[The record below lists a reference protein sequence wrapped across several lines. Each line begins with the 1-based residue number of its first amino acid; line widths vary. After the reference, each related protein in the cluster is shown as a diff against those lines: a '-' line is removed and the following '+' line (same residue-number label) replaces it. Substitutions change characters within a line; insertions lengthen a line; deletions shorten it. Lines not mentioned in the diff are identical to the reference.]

1 VIATNHIVPQGMYG
15 YNPSLTAP
23 DGTTS
28 LTGDPAKATQLMQ
41 TYAAANCG
49 GKFSNCPPVTLY
61 DANDPTLVTADQAA
75 VQMWQ
80 TAFPGYPIHTQFI
93 DFNTLISLIYSTNE
107 PQIFGIGWSA
117 DYADPQDFLS
127 LQFGSGSI
135 NNVGNV
141 NVPAANTLMAEADVN
156 LNSTSRASEY
166 NQAEQ
171 LLVNDVAWIP
181 FNQQKT
187 FYNLAPYVH
196 NFAYNSLGEVPLAT
210 WQQIYLTQ

>member
-1 VIATNHIVPQGMYG
+1 MIATNHIVPLGMYG
-15 YNPSLTAP
+15 YDPGLTAP
-23 DGTTS
+23 DGTTT
-28 LTGDPAKATQLMQ
+28 LTGDVTKATQLMQ

-49 GKFSNCPPVTLY
+49 GQMSKCTPVTLY

-141 NVPAANTLMAEADVN
+141 NVPAANTLMAAGRCEPEFHLTGFRIQPGRAAAGKRRGLDTVQPAEDV
-156 LNSTSRASEY
+156 LQPRAVCS
-166 NQAEQ
+166 
-171 LLVNDVAWIP
+171 
-181 FNQQKT
+181 
-187 FYNLAPYVH
+187 
-196 NFAYNSLGEVPLAT
+196 
-210 WQQIYLTQ
+210 